1 MTGSSHTRHHSN
13 VSHVLFYISTKRTK
27 PMVTYLSAL
36 KFSNQPLKRGSK
48 FTPLK
53 MKFFQLV
60 EKQAARLYKN
70 PVNRHTY
77 GINVKILYRCIHKI
91 DNV

>member
-1 MTGSSHTRHHSN
+1 
-13 VSHVLFYISTKRTK
+13 
-27 PMVTYLSAL
+27 MVTYLSAL

-60 EKQAARLYKN
+60 QKQAARLCKN
-70 PVNRHTY
+70 PVKQTHLWYQSYIATFTRLIMCNRF
-77 GINVKILYRCIHKI
+77 
-91 DNV
+91 